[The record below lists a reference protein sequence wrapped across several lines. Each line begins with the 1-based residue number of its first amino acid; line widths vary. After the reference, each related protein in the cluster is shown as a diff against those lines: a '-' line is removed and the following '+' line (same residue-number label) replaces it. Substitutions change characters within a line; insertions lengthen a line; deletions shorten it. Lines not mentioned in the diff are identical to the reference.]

1 MGLRQDKFERLMQKD
16 LGEIFQRKSSD
27 WFGGAFITVSET
39 TVTPDLLYVKVYLS
53 LFNVKDKD
61 KLMEEIELRSKEI
74 RKILASKIRNSVRKI
89 PELQYFEDN
98 SLEEMNKM
106 DALFDQIKKER
117 TDKENKEKK

>member
-16 LGEIFQRKSSD
+16 LGDIFQKKSSD

-39 TVTPDLLYVKVYLS
+39 TVTPDLGYVKVYLS
-53 LFNVKDKD
+53 LYNVKDTD
-61 KLMEEIELRSKEI
+61 KLMEEIEKKSKDI
-74 RKILASKIRNSVRKI
+74 RKLLASKIKNSVRKI

-106 DALFDQIKKER
+106 DALFDQIKKDRE
-117 TDKENKEKK
+117 DKESN

>member
-39 TVTPDLLYVKVYLS
+39 SVTPDLGYVKVYLS
-53 LFNVKDKD
+53 LYNVDDKD

-106 DALFDQIKKER
+106 DALFDKIKKER
-117 TDKENKEKK
+117 EDKEEE

>member
-1 MGLRQDKFERLMQKD
+1 MGLRQEKFERLMQKD
-16 LGEIFQRKSSD
+16 LGEIFQRKASD

-39 TVTPDLLYVKVYLS
+39 VVTPDLGYVKVYLS
-53 LFNVKDKD
+53 LYNVKDKD
-61 KLMEEIELRSKEI
+61 ALMEEIEYRSKEI
-74 RKILASKIRNSVRKI
+74 RKLLAGKIRNSVRKI

-117 TDKENKEKK
+117 KDKE

>member
-61 KLMEEIELRSKEI
+61 LLMEEIELRSKEI

-117 TDKENKEKK
+117 TDKENKEKE

>member
-39 TVTPDLLYVKVYLS
+39 SVTPDLGYVKVYLS
-53 LFNVKDKD
+53 LYNVDDKD

-74 RKILASKIRNSVRKI
+74 RKILASKFRNSVRKI

-106 DALFDQIKKER
+106 DALFDKIKKER
-117 TDKENKEKK
+117 EDKEEE